1 MNKLNPAFGSPHSPA
16 AAAAGECRVTFE
28 PGGRAVQVLAGT
40 LLIEAAA
47 RAGLIVQTPCG
58 GKGSCGKCA
67 VRVTTGECPPRAAC
81 AAHFS
86 AARLRAGWRLACQ
99 ARVMAGDAMVEI
111 PEKSMFDRRSK
122 ILTTGSRNRKVAF
135 KPTVW
140 KQYVELPAPTQA
152 DDLPDLQR
160 LERAVGQPLHATL
173 PVLRM
178 LPERLRHERFAGTA
192 VICGERLL
200 DVEPGNS
207 SLSCFGAA
215 FDLGTTTIVGMLV
228 NLYDGCEVAVSATLN
243 PQVALGDDVISRIG
257 RVRDNP
263 AALEE
268 LRAAVI
274 QTFNHLLQDLIEQA
288 GMDSGLIYEVTVA
301 GNTTMQQLFC
311 GISPAAL
318 GEVPFPAV
326 CRRALMFEAQ
336 DVGLVAANPRARL
349 YLFPVIGGFVGGDT
363 VAGMLA
369 TDLAASSAPTLLVDI
384 GTNGELVLAHAG
396 KLFACST
403 AAGPAFEGAR
413 ISAGMRATEGAIEKI
428 VMADG
433 DLCFNVI
440 GESRPVGLCGTA
452 LIDLVAEL
460 LRLGVIEDTGRL
472 LPPDELPS
480 SVPAAIRARLYVTDG
495 RADFLLVPAD
505 ASRTGEPIWLR
516 QRDVRELQLATAAIR
531 AGILILLK
539 QAGLTPEQL
548 DTVLLAGGFGNF
560 IRRNNARRIGL
571 LPAISSER
579 IRFVGNTSLM
589 GARDVLISKEER
601 VKAEA
606 LAARTHHLDLS
617 LDPEFQVEFSNA
629 MLFPDGDAHDCTL
642 G

>member
-1 MNKLNPAFGSPHSPA
+1 MDALNPSSGFHDSPA

-28 PGGRAVQVLAGT
+28 PGGRAVRVLAGT

-58 GKGSCGKCA
+58 GKGTCGKCA
-67 VRVTTGECPPRAAC
+67 VRVTTGECPPSAAC
-81 AAHFS
+81 AAQFS
-86 AARLRAGWRLACQ
+86 PARLKAGWRLACQ
-99 ARVMAGDAMVEI
+99 ARIMAGDAMVEI

-140 KQYVELPAPTQA
+140 KQYVELPVPTQA

-160 LERAVGQPLHATL
+160 LERAVGQPLHAAL
-173 PVLRM
+173 PVLRL
-178 LPERLRHERFAGTA
+178 LPDRLRQERFAGTA

-200 DVEPGNS
+200 DFEPGNS

-243 PQVALGDDVISRIG
+243 PQVALGDDVISRIA

-263 AALEE
+263 SALEE

-274 QTFNHLLQDLIEQA
+274 QTVNHLLQDLIEQA
-288 GMDSGLIYEVTVA
+288 GMNPELIYEVTVA

-311 GISPAAL
+311 GVSPAAL
-318 GEVPFPAV
+318 GEVPFPAG

-336 DVGLVAANPRARL
+336 EVGLVTANPRARL
-349 YLFPVIGGFVGGDT
+349 YVFPIIGGFVGGDT
-363 VAGMLA
+363 VAGLLA

-428 VMADG
+428 VLADG

-440 GESRPVGLCGTA
+440 GDSRPAGLCGTA
-452 LIDLVAEL
+452 LIDVVAEL

-472 LPPDELPS
+472 LPPDDLPPD
-480 SVPAAIRARLYVTDG
+480 VPAAIRARLRTTE
-495 RADFLLVPAD
+495 RQTDFLLVPATV
-505 ASRTGEPIWLR
+505 SRTGEPLWLR

-531 AGILILLK
+531 AGIIILLR
-539 QAGLTPEQL
+539 QAGLTPDQL
-548 DTVLLAGGFGNF
+548 ETVLLAGGFGNF

-571 LPAISSER
+571 LPAIPSER

-606 LAARTHHLDLS
+606 LAARTQHLDLS
-617 LDPEFQVEFSNA
+617 LAPEFQAEFSNA
-629 MLFPDGDAHDCTL
+629 MLFPDGDGHDPAT